1 MTAERG
7 AFFEM
12 FLLLPPTNKQP
23 DLLSK
28 AILKKCRPYYS
39 VNESERATKN
49 LFYNLSHEKDR
60 VLFLNANEKQS
71 ECELRVKK
79 V

>member
-1 MTAERG
+1 VTAERG

-12 FLLLPPTNKQP
+12 FLLLPPTSKQP
-23 DLLSK
+23 DLLLK
-28 AILKKCRPYYS
+28 AILKK
-39 VNESERATKN
+39 KKKKKK
-49 LFYNLSHEKDR
+49 FYNLSHEKDR